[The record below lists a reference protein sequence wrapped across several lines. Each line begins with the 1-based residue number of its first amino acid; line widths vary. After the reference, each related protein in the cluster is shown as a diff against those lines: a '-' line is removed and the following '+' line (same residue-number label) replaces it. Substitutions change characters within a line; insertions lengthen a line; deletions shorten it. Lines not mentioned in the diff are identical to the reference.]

1 MTEDW
6 ITRHRQG
13 DPVAF
18 EEMVRALTPTIYKL
32 AFTLMGNEHD
42 AKDAVQETFIKV
54 YKALPQFRGDSSVQT
69 WVYRI
74 ASNTCKD
81 MLRSIGRFQAV
92 SPDDEDVFLQI
103 PDSAPTPEDAAI
115 TKEKQ
120 AQVRAAIN
128 ALPTD
133 YRLVIL
139 LCDINGLS
147 YIEAAQSLDCPL
159 GTVKSRLARAR
170 SLLLK
175 TLSKNRE
182 LFSDSERQKSNKEE
196 PRK

>member
-81 MLRSIGRFQAV
+81 MLRSAGRFQAV

-133 YRLVIL
+133 YRLVVL
-139 LCDINGLS
+139 LCDMNGLS

-182 LFSDSERQKSNKEE
+182 LFSDSKRQKSNKEE